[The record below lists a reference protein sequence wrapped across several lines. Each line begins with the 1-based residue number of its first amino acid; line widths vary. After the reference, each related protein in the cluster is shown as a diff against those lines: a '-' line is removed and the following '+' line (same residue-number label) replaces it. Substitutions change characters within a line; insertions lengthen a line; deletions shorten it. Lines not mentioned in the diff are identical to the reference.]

1 MAQPHRASVQQAQ
14 ELAAGR
20 HPLRQNQG
28 ILPRLRR
35 TRLSQTM
42 DTLCPRNL
50 VVGSHNL
57 TGGGLWTNFESS
69 TLIPL
74 EGSNASVAQIQ
85 GSMDDFFARLNSLG
99 ESIMPIGA
107 QEDVENRLQN
117 GYVIKE
123 VTEKVRQDRKSTRLN
138 PDTNAQLDC

>member
-1 MAQPHRASVQQAQ
+1 
-14 ELAAGR
+14 
-20 HPLRQNQG
+20 
-28 ILPRLRR
+28 
-35 TRLSQTM
+35 M

-107 QEDVENRLQN
+107 QEDVENLLQN

-123 VTEKVRQDRKSTRLN
+123 VTEQVRQSKAAKKAGAQERLFRSEENTSKLQSRMRISYAAFCLKKKTNKKYTST
-138 PDTNAQLDC
+138 

>member
-1 MAQPHRASVQQAQ
+1 
-14 ELAAGR
+14 
-20 HPLRQNQG
+20 
-28 ILPRLRR
+28 
-35 TRLSQTM
+35 M

-74 EGSNASVAQIQ
+74 EGSNASVAQIL

-99 ESIMPIGA
+99 EPIMPIGV
-107 QEDVENRLQN
+107 QQDLENPLQN
-117 GYVIKE
+117 GYVITE
-123 VTEKVRQDRKSTRLN
+123 VTEQIRQARKSAGSGRVCQTE
-138 PDTNAQLDC
+138 

>member
-50 VVGSHNL
+50 VLGPHNL

-74 EGSNASVAQIQ
+74 EGSNAIVAKIH
-85 GSMDDFFARLNSLG
+85 GSMDDFFALLNSLG
-99 ESIMPIGA
+99 ASIMHIGA
-107 QEDVENRLQN
+107 HKYVQTYLKN
-117 GYVIKE
+117 GYSINK
-123 VTEKVRQDRKSTRLN
+123 VTKQIR
-138 PDTNAQLDC
+138 